1 MQCHIKYKIEERTCK
16 KLKILLIYLT
26 SPVSLG
32 EPSHTC
38 NSLLPNC
45 IVFVLYCIAG
55 SLYYLLLNGREREQD
70 MIEVMF

>member
-1 MQCHIKYKIEERTCK
+1 MPHRYKIEERTCK

-38 NSLLPNC
+38 NSLLPNRG
-45 IVFVLYCIAG
+45 VKSPLYCRI
-55 SLYYLLLNGREREQD
+55 SLLSSS
-70 MIEVMF
+70 